1 MSGLGGVNGTVCSAQ
16 EYEESLSSP
25 NPSLTCLTHGQSI
38 GLTIV
43 AETSLLSIVCVMV
56 IFVLYGRN
64 ILRYRKALPDGGW
77 RWLQTPADIYL
88 ITLFF
93 FDILQALGGA
103 LNVRWAHDGIVT
115 TGSYCA
121 AQGIIQQTGELGVA
135 LTTLLLTTHSFVT
148 ALWSVGIEA
157 RGVAFGLV
165 VFMCAFIG
173 LWVGLGDGLN
183 KNYEAPTPYWCW
195 ISDRYNKERMAGE
208 YVWIWVALF
217 ASIVLNIPVF
227 LWATGRLFVDKKRP
241 YFHLSFANGATPN
254 RATLR
259 LLIYPVAYALVVLP
273 TSIARWLRFSHHPVS
288 SASQFFGA
296 AMFNLS
302 GAVNVLLFLVSQSE
316 LLLFAPPVEPI
327 LVMQPGS
334 PEPED
339 QGPQPTAVDHANGI
353 QLRDLPLSQSPDG
366 SRNSARDSSNIDDII

>member
-1 MSGLGGVNGTVCSAQ
+1 MLT
-16 EYEESLSSP
+16 LS
-25 NPSLTCLTHGQSI
+25 NQ
-38 GLTIV
+38 
-43 AETSLLSIVCVMV
+43 
-56 IFVLYGRN
+56 
-64 ILRYRKALPDGGW
+64 
-77 RWLQTPADIYL
+77 
-88 ITLFF
+88 
-93 FDILQALGGA
+93 
-103 LNVRWAHDGIVT
+103 
-115 TGSYCA
+115 
-121 AQGIIQQTGELGVA
+121 
-135 LTTLLLTTHSFVT
+135 
-148 ALWSVGIEA
+148 
-157 RGVAFGLV
+157 
-165 VFMCAFIG
+165 
-173 LWVGLGDGLN
+173 
-183 KNYEAPTPYWCW
+183 YWCW

-259 LLIYPVAYALVVLP
+259 LLMYALHVTFMLRIILTNKSFSYPVAYALVVLP

-366 SRNSARDSSNIDDII
+366 SRNSARDSSNVDDII